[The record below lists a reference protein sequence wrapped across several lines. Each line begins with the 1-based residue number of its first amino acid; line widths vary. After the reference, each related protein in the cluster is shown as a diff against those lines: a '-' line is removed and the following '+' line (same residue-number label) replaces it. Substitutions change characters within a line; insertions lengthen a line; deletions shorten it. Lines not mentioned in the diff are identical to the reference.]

1 MSASE
6 LNVEEVASWFP
17 SEKEKEAVVNKWM
30 EAETATLL
38 CSDKAVATAIWT
50 TLCRVLRM
58 FHSDLES
65 VIDRLNNHIHSMAQ
79 VGVQPGSSE
88 REGARA
94 ASVASKR
101 AEPASSVAS
110 SAGPA
115 QQTEPPTDSEIS
127 LSIMGS
133 TGSVNPARI
142 TKISSRLALFKKLFD
157 EKLEHDSYV
166 TANNINQIFLKR
178 ILQDQTLAAGKTPA
192 PKTLKSYFQ
201 ICANLSDSDKS
212 IHAVS
217 MNKDCNLGPK
227 FVVIRQQSD
236 SLGAMRTLWTKLKG
250 TMKSERKRKHTED
263 VEDESEKEESTQR
276 MSGGVEAAS
285 ASAETFALLQPQ
297 PQHKIGEMS
306 DHIAREQSD
315 DGACS
320 TELQQTPTEDAGP
333 EMQQPQPQQSVVD
346 KNELELSTENLEMKS
361 AVKPDAGSVAAAQ
374 PRAVDAESSASVSE
388 PKNAASI
395 SVDTVPAD
403 GSTIIQSAQ
412 ETDDLCSGICSG
424 RKKTRKENRP
434 CVANSLVSDEI
445 IIRIQAVCSQ
455 LGIEIS
461 QRDDNEN
468 THFIVFGGTF
478 RGVEIELKLDIQTVP
493 HPIENKAFHEV
504 DVREF
509 KLNEYDNFTVW
520 REVFPMNETLETL
533 DVVVIQLP
541 ESCFYGVI
549 HEQEHCRA
557 GALIDDL
564 TARCGSGTL
573 DPPFKEIRFLLRAA
587 LTLIARLHSH
597 NLAGCGPLG
606 NFLLSKRKDGHGK
619 KAAAW
624 VHHHGFAYVLL
635 LGDALYAQKAGYQY
649 HTRQCQC
656 IKNIIAPSEHAK
668 RKQVGRRASGST
680 TSRQVMKKC
689 CMVKEEI
696 EQLLAATGNLRT
708 LTDTD
713 TAMDVGNLECCRGN
727 YNTPE
732 FMVQLKGRDIRNT
745 ADTILSILRGASSS
759 GQGERF
765 QGGSKSTV
773 NDLYS
778 YCMSVAG
785 SGSCIVRELPARNKE
800 LLELLE
806 LLRCMIAGEKSAD
819 ELLALPILRE
829 LEDIALSHPEGM
841 ESIPEALPSFACE
854 KLTQSIAS
862 RNLHYFIPGEEG
874 VANGIFFTRISV
886 WLVYKRADSEGDADA
901 VRWSRSLFSGQIG
914 KKNDVAAIYSSPYI
928 YDPTQLD
935 LRDQRWIIQLPS
947 QVMKTPAMDGK
958 PRSHSAAPLAVEKK
972 VVGCFADSTKDEAN
986 RPSKVINLFRK
997 WDPDPRRLSTDR
1009 SVGTPVMATMAL
1021 MLKMN
1026 VDVYEELIYS
1036 YDWVRY
1042 EGQQKSAGRGKNAGA
1057 SSRR

>member
-1 MSASE
+1 M
-6 LNVEEVASWFP
+6 
-17 SEKEKEAVVNKWM
+17 
-30 EAETATLL
+30 
-38 CSDKAVATAIWT
+38 
-50 TLCRVLRM
+50 
-58 FHSDLES
+58 
-65 VIDRLNNHIHSMAQ
+65 Q
-79 VGVQPGSSE
+79 QPQ
-88 REGARA
+88 
-94 ASVASKR
+94 
-101 AEPASSVAS
+101 PQ
-110 SAGPA
+110 P
-115 QQTEPPTDSEIS
+115 Q
-127 LSIMGS
+127 
-133 TGSVNPARI
+133 
-142 TKISSRLALFKKLFD
+142 
-157 EKLEHDSYV
+157 
-166 TANNINQIFLKR
+166 
-178 ILQDQTLAAGKTPA
+178 
-192 PKTLKSYFQ
+192 
-201 ICANLSDSDKS
+201 
-212 IHAVS
+212 
-217 MNKDCNLGPK
+217 
-227 FVVIRQQSD
+227 
-236 SLGAMRTLWTKLKG
+236 
-250 TMKSERKRKHTED
+250 
-263 VEDESEKEESTQR
+263 DESEKEESTQR

-424 RKKTRKENRP
+424 RKKTQKENRP
-434 CVANSLVSDEI
+434 CVANSLVLDEI
-445 IIRIQAVCSQ
+445 IIRIEAVCSQ

-533 DVVVIQLP
+533 DVVVIQLH

-656 IKNIIAPSEHAK
+656 IKNILAPPEHAK

-680 TSRQVMKKC
+680 TSRQVMKNC

-713 TAMDVGNLECCRGN
+713 TAMDVGNLKCCRGN

-785 SGSCIVRELPARNKE
+785 SGSCIVRELSARNKE

-841 ESIPEALPSFACE
+841 ESIPEALPKTGFACE

-874 VANGIFFTRISV
+874 VAKGIFFTRISV

-914 KKNDVAAIYSSPYI
+914 KRNDVAAIYSSPYI

-935 LRDQRWIIQLPS
+935 LRDQRWIIQQPS
-947 QVMKTPAMDGK
+947 QPMKTPAMDGK

-972 VVGCFADSTKDEAN
+972 VVGCFADSTKDGAN
-986 RPSKVINLFRK
+986 RPSKVINLIRR
-997 WDPDPRRLSTDR
+997 WDPDAKRLSTDK

-1021 MLKMN
+1021 ILKMD

>member
-58 FHSDLES
+58 LHSDLES
-65 VIDRLNNHIHSMAQ
+65 VIDRLNNHIHSMAR

-227 FVVIRQQSD
+227 YVVIRQQSD

-250 TMKSERKRKHTED
+250 TVKSERKRKHPED

-412 ETDDLCSGICSG
+412 ETDDLCSSICSG
-424 RKKTRKENRP
+424 RKKTQKENRP

-445 IIRIQAVCSQ
+445 IMRIEAVCSQ

-696 EQLLAATGNLRT
+696 EQLLAATGNVRT

-874 VANGIFFTRISV
+874 VANSVFFTRISV

>member
-1 MSASE
+1 
-6 LNVEEVASWFP
+6 
-17 SEKEKEAVVNKWM
+17 
-30 EAETATLL
+30 
-38 CSDKAVATAIWT
+38 
-50 TLCRVLRM
+50 
-58 FHSDLES
+58 
-65 VIDRLNNHIHSMAQ
+65 
-79 VGVQPGSSE
+79 
-88 REGARA
+88 
-94 ASVASKR
+94 
-101 AEPASSVAS
+101 
-110 SAGPA
+110 
-115 QQTEPPTDSEIS
+115 
-127 LSIMGS
+127 MGS

-217 MNKDCNLGPK
+217 MNKDCNPGPK
-227 FVVIRQQSD
+227 YVVIRQQSD

-250 TMKSERKRKHTED
+250 TMKSERKRKHPED

-285 ASAETFALLQPQ
+285 TSAETFALLQPQPQHKIGEMSDHIAREQSDDGACSTELQQTPTEDAGPEMQQPQPQPQDESEKEESTQRMSGGVEAASTSAETFALLQPQ

-424 RKKTRKENRP
+424 RKKTQKENRP
-434 CVANSLVSDEI
+434 CVANSLVLDEI

-533 DVVVIQLP
+533 DVVVIQLH

-549 HEQEHCRA
+549 HEQAHCRA

-656 IKNIIAPSEHAK
+656 IKNIIDPSEHAK
-668 RKQVGRRASGST
+668 RKRVGRRASGST
-680 TSRQVMKKC
+680 TSRQVMKNC

-713 TAMDVGNLECCRGN
+713 TAMDVGNLKCCRGN

-785 SGSCIVRELPARNKE
+785 SGSCIVRELSARNKE

-841 ESIPEALPSFACE
+841 ESIPEALPKTGFACE

-914 KKNDVAAIYSSPYI
+914 KRNDYAAIYSSPYI

-935 LRDQRWIIQLPS
+935 LRDQRWIIQQPS
-947 QVMKTPAMDGK
+947 QPMKTPAMDGK

-972 VVGCFADSTKDEAN
+972 VVGCFADSTKDGAN
-986 RPSKVINLFRK
+986 RPSKVINLIRR
-997 WDPDPRRLSTDR
+997 WDPDAKRLSTDK

-1021 MLKMN
+1021 ILKMD